1 MDGSNFSNRTQ
12 TMHRSCFYL
21 SHAAAYFLAACLL
34 SSSAVRAQ
42 QPASPAPPAQ
52 QQNQQSAAPDPHAS
66 EEQAAQRQALG
77 FLGYLDADRF
87 ADSYAYTSGLLR
99 AKAAQPTFVQDLQR
113 DRSPLGA
120 KQSRKLL
127 DATYSTSLQGQPIG
141 QYVVLQYSSDF
152 ANKKQT
158 VETVV
163 LAFEK
168 GYWRV
173 AGWFVK

>member
-1 MDGSNFSNRTQ
+1 
-12 TMHRSCFYL
+12 MHRSSFYL
-21 SHAAAYFLAACLL
+21 RHAAAYLSVACLL
-34 SSSAVRAQ
+34 SSAAVRAQ
-42 QPASPAPPAQ
+42 QPASQAPPVQ
-52 QQNQQSAAPDPHAS
+52 QQSPAPDPHAA

-77 FLGYLDADRF
+77 FLSYLDAGRF

-99 AKAAQPTFVQDLQR
+99 AKAGQPTFVQDLQR

-127 DATYSTSLQGQPIG
+127 DSTYSTSLQGQPVG
-141 QYVVLQYSSDF
+141 QYVVLQYNSDF
-152 ANKKQT
+152 ANKKQA

-163 LAFEK
+163 LSFEN